1 MFGSS
6 SAENAR
12 MHRSGELMFIQTDL
26 SEAVTYFVAAKVSQY
41 HHFIHSVIEYLF
53 WITSVFSLL
62 AIIITTLPHCS
73 QVSIP
78 MLKLAMTNTRA
89 L

>member
-1 MFGSS
+1 MFDSS

-26 SEAVTYFVAAKVSQY
+26 SEAVSYFVGAKISQY
-41 HHFIHSVIEYLF
+41 HHFMYSVIEYLF
-53 WITSVFSLL
+53 WIINVFSLL
-62 AIIITTLPHCS
+62 AITISTLPHCL